1 MTDNLLRASVNFP
14 YFFNFKDHF
23 GDVPKKKKKKRSFWG
38 FMNLILMVPIDLVSV
53 LLVVAD

>member
-23 GDVPKKKKKKRSFWG
+23 GDVPKKKKKKKI
-38 FMNLILMVPIDLVSV
+38 ILGIYEFDSYGAYRPCIGAASCG
-53 LLVVAD
+53 